1 MVENARTITGIVL
14 TEPGVVQL
22 VDAVAPV
29 PAAGEALLRMRFGG
43 VCGSDL
49 ASYRGI
55 SAYVSYPRTLGH
67 EFSAEVVEVGPND
80 HGIAP
85 GMLVTALP
93 YFNCG
98 VCYPCRRGRINACTE
113 NQTMGVQRE
122 GAFSELFTMPIDR
135 IYDGSGID
143 PRALALIEPFS
154 ISYHGVGRIPLG
166 AEDRVLVFGAG
177 AIGILAAVS
186 AKSRGAQVYV
196 TDISAVKVEAAVRD
210 FGLDGGFVNDSSESL
225 RANIERITGGD
236 GFDATVEAVGLP
248 AAFLACVEAASSGG
262 HVVVIGVSKS
272 SADFNATELQR
283 KELTVVGSR
292 AATRSDFDA
301 TMALVRDGHVDLG
314 PLITREFSAEAMP
327 QALENLDRN
336 SGEITKLLIR
346 F

>member
-1 MVENARTITGIVL
+1 MVANTEQTTRVVL
-14 TEPGVVQL
+14 TEPGLVQL
-22 VDAVAPV
+22 VDAPI
-29 PAAGEALLRMRFGG
+29 PTPEPGEALLRMRFGG

-55 SAYVSYPRTLGH
+55 SAYVSYPRVLGH
-67 EFSAEVVEVGPND
+67 EFSAEVVEVGAND
-80 HGIAP
+80 HGITP

-98 VCYPCRRGRINACTE
+98 VCFPCRRGRINACVA
-113 NQTMGVQRE
+113 NQTMGVQRD

-135 IYDGSGID
+135 IYDGSNID

-166 AEDRVLVFGAG
+166 EGDRVLVFGAG
-177 AIGILAAVS
+177 AIGILATVS
-186 AKSRGAQVYV
+186 AKSRGARVYV
-196 TDISAVKVEAAVRD
+196 TDISAVKVEAAVQN
-210 FGLDGGFVNDSSESL
+210 FGLDGGFVNDSPESL
-225 RANIERITGGD
+225 RANVERITGGD

-248 AAFLACVEAASSGG
+248 AAFLGCVEATASGG

-272 SADFNATELQR
+272 SADFNPTELQR

-292 AATRSDFDA
+292 AATRSDFEA
-301 TMALVRDGHVDLG
+301 TMALVRDRHVDLG
-314 PLITREFSAEAMP
+314 PLVTREFSAQDAP
-327 QALENLDRN
+327 QAFEDLDRN
-336 SGEITKLLIR
+336 SADITKLLIR